1 MRNTYAIC
9 PQQGDS
15 SVKTGL
21 IPRNIIGRHLL
32 IIKSEEV
39 ADEHAYDLLV
49 GGVTAH
55 QDDDH

>member
-9 PQQGDS
+9 PVQGNS

-21 IPRNIIGRHLL
+21 MPRNMFGRHLL
-32 IIKSEEV
+32 IIKVEAV
-39 ADEHAYDLLV
+39 QDEHAYDYLV